1 MQQSLGIKTFEVSYK
16 FKMQVLFT
24 DKPAETK
31 WVNAQETVWAVDHQ
45 DAYDTAKKAF
55 GDVWIWKTEEV
66 S

>member
-31 WVNAQETVWAVDHQ
+31 WVSAQETVWAVDHQ
-45 DAYDTAKKAF
+45 DAYDTAKKPI
-55 GDVWIWKTEEV
+55 GDVWIW
-66 S
+66 